1 MGITINKQVSVT
13 IDGKD
18 YDILSNILELASRRI
33 RESNIPCSCTT
44 DKRYPFTVD
53 DFSFQEVNE
62 MTRVM
67 DRIWGN

>member
-18 YDILSNILELASRRI
+18 YDILSNILELAKRRI
-33 RESNIPCSCTT
+33 RESNISCSCTT
-44 DKRYPFTVD
+44 SKRDLFAVD